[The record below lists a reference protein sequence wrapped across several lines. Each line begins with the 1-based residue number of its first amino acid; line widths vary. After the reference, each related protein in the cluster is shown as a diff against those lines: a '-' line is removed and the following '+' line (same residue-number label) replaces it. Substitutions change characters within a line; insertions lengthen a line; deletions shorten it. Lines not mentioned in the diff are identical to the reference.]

1 VPRSRTTSRTDR
13 RARDRNGA
21 PQLFA
26 LQSAIGNRAS
36 AALMREAATTS
47 SSTTPAVRRGQK
59 HAYIT
64 IEGEKQGKFKGSSQ
78 IKGREDA
85 IEISS
90 YRLGVSAPRDV
101 GTGQST
107 GKRQYQ
113 AISFKKA
120 VDASSP
126 QFMKALTE
134 NETLKKVVISFYGPD
149 DGGKERV
156 YQTVT
161 LENASLKSWV
171 QDFENEDRGGDD
183 LEIVELVFEK
193 IELES
198 NTGGTTAQDSW
209 GAPGK

>member
-1 VPRSRTTSRTDR
+1 MARHRATRID
-13 RARDRNGA
+13 RARRNGHTGVA
-21 PQLFA
+21 PLFA

-36 AALMREAATTS
+36 AALMREAATSS
-47 SSTTPAVRRGQK
+47 SSTASQAKAGNK

-64 IEGEKQGKFKGSSQ
+64 IEGTKQGKFKGSSN

-90 YRLGVSAPRDV
+90 YKLAIKSPRDA
-101 GTGQST
+101 GSGLPT

-126 QFMKALTE
+126 QFMQALTS
-134 NETLKKVVISFYGPD
+134 NEVLKSVVISFYGPAQ
-149 DGGKERV
+149 DGRERV

-161 LENASLKSWV
+161 LTNATLSAWS
-171 QDFENEDRGGDD
+171 QDFESGDD
-183 LEIVELVFEK
+183 MENVELVFEN
-193 IELES
+193 IQLES
-198 NTGGTTAQDSW
+198 NTGGTAANDSW
-209 GAPGK
+209 AQPTQ